1 MGGNAMPV
9 VERVEKKVRT
19 TVSLPESLYQEARSF
34 VRNRVSP
41 AGSVNSFFV
50 AAIRAYVKLV
60 RRKQIDA
67 KFSAMAEDSEY
78 EKEAK
83 LISEEFS
90 QSDWEAFERVEK
102 DT

>member
-1 MGGNAMPV
+1 MPV
-9 VERVEKKVRT
+9 AERLEKKVRT

-50 AAIRAYVKLV
+50 AAISAYVKLI

-67 KFSAMAEDSEY
+67 KFSAMAEDCDY
-78 EKEAK
+78 QNEAK

-102 DT
+102 DI